1 MRGII
6 KGFHKPTGQIV
17 TPEQVY
23 NFNVDCVNGS
33 IQNNQEVDF
42 MANSDGLVTSIDTIR
57 DTTVE
62 ETITEEL
69 LLEEEEDKNGVM
81 GKERS
86 RRRS

>member
-1 MRGII
+1 MKGII

-42 MANSDGLVTSIDTIR
+42 TAGDDGLVTRIDGIGGTPI
-57 DTTVE
+57 E
-62 ETITEEL
+62 EEITEEL
-69 LLEEEEDKNGVM
+69 LLEEEG
-81 GKERS
+81 
-86 RRRS
+86 